1 MGDWEGSEWKEV
13 KEGRDGERKGNVG
26 MGSEGGREGEQM
38 NGKGKGRREGKE
50 GDGWE
55 RRKYLRVGRKIGGS
69 KSRLVE

>member
-1 MGDWEGSEWKEV
+1 MEGSEWEEV
-13 KEGRDGERKGNVG
+13 KEGRDGERKGNMG